1 MNMKQAY
8 KKSLQ
13 KMKKVNNRKE
23 YIKLIN
29 RYNLLL
35 VPTLEY
41 ISGKRFERLLKK
53 VNSLLLNI

>member
-1 MNMKQAY
+1 MNIKQAY

-13 KMKKVNNRKE
+13 KIKKVNNQKE

-35 VPTLEY
+35 IPTLEY
-41 ISGKRFERLLKK
+41 MSGKKFEDLLKEGK
-53 VNSLLLNI
+53 

>member
-1 MNMKQAY
+1 MNIKQAY

-35 VPTLEY
+35 IPTLEY
-41 ISGKRFERLLKK
+41 ISGKVFERLLKEGK
-53 VNSLLLNI
+53 

>member
-1 MNMKQAY
+1 MIYMSIKQAY

-13 KMKKVNNRKE
+13 KIKKVNNQKE

-35 VPTLEY
+35 IPTLEY
-41 ISGKRFERLLKK
+41 MSGKKFEDLLKEGK
-53 VNSLLLNI
+53 

>member
-1 MNMKQAY
+1 MNIKQAY

-13 KMKKVNNRKE
+13 KIKKVNNQKE

-35 VPTLEY
+35 IPTLEY
-41 ISGKRFERLLKK
+41 MSGKVFENLLKEGE
-53 VNSLLLNI
+53 